1 MSRSRRQRLRE
12 AIGERQKWLLDP
24 SELSST
30 IERLRADELLS
41 DAEATEL
48 RETLPLTISRSAY
61 ILRHLAAH
69 LAIGVVFAFDVIPLP
84 IGTVARVTWVVGN
97 RIYEAVLGNRERARV
112 HSLAV
117 MAIAAI
123 PWLGYAAYLLPLRRA
138 SDEAAYLYAN
148 HLSYS
153 SRGCSV
159 SELVSSRSKLVQRLT
174 TWLVPHPKP

>member
-12 AIGERQKWLLDP
+12 AIGERQRWLLDP
-24 SELSST
+24 SALGAT
-30 IERLRADELLS
+30 IERLRSDEMLS
-41 DAEATEL
+41 DAEAAEL
-48 RETLPLTISRSAY
+48 QETLPLTITRSAY
-61 ILRHLAAH
+61 VLRNLAAH

-97 RIYEAVLGNRERARV
+97 RVYETLFGSRERARV
-112 HSLAV
+112 HSLPV

-123 PWLGYAAYLLPLRRA
+123 PWFGYAAYLLPLRRA
-138 SDEAAYLYAN
+138 SDEAAYLVAN
-148 HLSYS
+148 HLCYS

-174 TWLVPHPKP
+174 AWLAPHPRR